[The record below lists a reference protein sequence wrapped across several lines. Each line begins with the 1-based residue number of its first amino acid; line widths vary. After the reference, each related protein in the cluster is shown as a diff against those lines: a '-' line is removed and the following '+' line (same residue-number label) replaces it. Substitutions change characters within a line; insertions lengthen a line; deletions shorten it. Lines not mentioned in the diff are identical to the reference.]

1 MLSRCHGG
9 GEDYS
14 STCNILPGPSREAP
28 VIFKILQSEINAPLK
43 THDYLNA
50 PHLRPSE
57 ATPTAGEQQVAMSL
71 CLYLIVVFLTL
82 VLCITFEKNALCH
95 CCALVSHGLGAEER
109 EEPYVYILG
118 RGTLP
123 PPPTI
128 SLLAGP
134 IRLSSRQA
142 KFSPA
147 DVKYVI

>member
-1 MLSRCHGG
+1 
-9 GEDYS
+9 
-14 STCNILPGPSREAP
+14 
-28 VIFKILQSEINAPLK
+28 
-43 THDYLNA
+43 
-50 PHLRPSE
+50 
-57 ATPTAGEQQVAMSL
+57 MSV

-118 RGTLP
+118 CGTLP